1 VYFSGFL
8 NINKMA
14 ADKKFYRLRV
24 NINGFELNDVKVCLV
39 NEDNSERPLP
49 LAKSE
54 QQGSKL
60 RLKINATRNEC
71 IASDET
77 GSTKA
82 TRCYTKYY
90 EILSKSNVDESTM
103 RHYLDPKNSL
113 YLIVEFVSNTDEN
126 FYINLDDSCD
136 SLVELAAK
144 SLLNIRNIEDLRN
157 AIENP
162 FDSIVDNNLTDVFS
176 PSLIKDINM
185 ASLTSFT
192 PIKLGK
198 EAKKVE
204 LDINIPYQI
213 QSVSLVN
220 NSCYNNSVKRISN
233 NLKSI
238 ENYLDAPEYPSN
250 HLAIT
255 CDNLNLLL
263 EANTVKDNVT
273 SLFTKQIKLPKGSV
287 VKKLTYKLDPS
298 THSLHL
304 EAPYESL

>member
-1 VYFSGFL
+1 
-8 NINKMA
+8 MA
-14 ADKKFYRLRV
+14 AEITYYRLRV
-24 NINGFELNDVKVCLV
+24 NINGFELKDVKVCLV
-39 NEDNSERPLP
+39 NKDNSERPLP

-54 QQGSKL
+54 QQNSKL
-60 RLKINATRNEC
+60 RLKISATRNEC
-71 IASDET
+71 IASDES
-77 GSTKA
+77 GSTKS
-82 TRCYTKYY
+82 TREYLKYY
-90 EILSKSNVDESTM
+90 EILTTANVDASSM

-113 YLIVEFVSNTDEN
+113 YLIVEFVSNTNEN
-126 FYINLDDSCD
+126 YYINLDDSCD

-192 PIKLGK
+192 PIKLGQDSK
-198 EAKKVE
+198 TVQ
-204 LDINIPYQI
+204 LDVHIPYQI
-213 QSVSLVN
+213 KSVSFVN
-220 NSCYNNSVKRISN
+220 NSNYNNSVKRISN

-238 ENYLDAPEYPSN
+238 ENFLDIPDPSN
-250 HLAIT
+250 HLTIK

-263 EANTVKDNVT
+263 EANTVKDNST
-273 SLFTKQIKLPKGSV
+273 SLFTKQLKLPKGTVISGL
-287 VKKLTYKLDPS
+287 KFKLDPS

-304 EAPYESL
+304 EAPYQDS